1 MGIIEGFTD
10 AVVSDKD
17 PIEKN
22 QIMKILFI
30 AILIRILFIYFVAGS
45 EHCEL

>member
-1 MGIIEGFTD
+1 MGIIEGFD
-10 AVVSDKD
+10 LCCCDKD

-30 AILIRILFIYFVAGS
+30 AILIKNFIYLFR
-45 EHCEL
+45 